1 MLAFIFTLLWG
12 QPVFA
17 KGAPKSCPNAIT
29 LEAAEAIV
37 LQMRD
42 RYFPELAQTPIRTLP
57 CVGEAYFL
65 QAQPFVKSLTKK
77 RARRSYKVEVN
88 VELLACPPAIEALEA
103 IIVHELEHVKDYT
116 QWSTGR
122 LLRHG
127 IDYSLSFKQK
137 VDYERATDH
146 KVLSKGLYEGL
157 ALYREWVYQRLTPKD
172 LLTKRRIYLTP
183 EEIRA
188 SP

>member
-1 MLAFIFTLLWG
+1 M
-12 QPVFA
+12 
-17 KGAPKSCPNAIT
+17 T
-29 LEAAEAIV
+29 LEAAEALV
-37 LQMRD
+37 LQTRD
-42 RYFPELAQTPIRTLP
+42 RYFPELANTTIRTMP
-57 CVGEAYFL
+57 CVGKAYFL

-88 VELLACPPAIEALEA
+88 VALLACPPAIEALEA

-146 KVLSKGLYEGL
+146 KVLSKGLHEGL

-183 EEIRA
+183 EEIRT